1 MSKFLTNKV
10 VSLKELP
17 VEYCDG
23 VKTKLLYLTNY
34 QSAKICFFAVGSD
47 HIYKETTG
55 YVINAVLDDKTR
67 IELQTGE
74 IELNSDSISVIDFV
88 ADKLGHDEAKRIEV
102 ILSPIENSEL
112 IGTVFAVL
120 GDARYE
126 IENPEDE
133 IVTQLNPE
141 EE

>member
-74 IELNSDSISVIDFV
+74 IELNSDSSSVSDFT
-88 ADKLGHDEAKRIEV
+88 ADKLGHDEAKRIEI

-112 IGTVFAVL
+112 TGTVFAVL